1 MTNTPPLSSRIERL
15 RFTGIAVNLTATRR
29 GRPRSSTLDD
39 SIELAALELLASGGF
54 GALTMEAIAARA
66 GVGKASLYRRFAN
79 LDDLL
84 ARALLR
90 LDEDLIDGS
99 NMDSAA
105 AARQALLETMTRIRA
120 RTPDSLNGRIMLR
133 VISEGD
139 RFPQLLAVVQE
150 RLLVPRQQRIRS
162 LLDQAR
168 GLGLLAPDADIDGAV
183 ALLVGP
189 MVWLGMLRVSQ
200 DQVSNESV
208 LAQILN
214 GLGSRANDS

>member
-1 MTNTPPLSSRIERL
+1 MNVT
-15 RFTGIAVNLTATRR
+15 AVRR

-39 SIELAALELLASGGF
+39 AIERAALELLAAEGF

-84 ARALLR
+84 SRALLR
-90 LDEDLIDGS
+90 LDEDLVDESSLDAPG
-99 NMDSAA
+99 AV
-105 AARQALLETMTRIRA
+105 RQALLETMGRIRA

-150 RLLVPRQQRIRS
+150 RLLRPRQQRIRG
-162 LLDQAR
+162 LLEQAR
-168 GLGLLAPDADIDGAV
+168 QLGVLAPDADVDTGV

-189 MVWLGMLRVSQ
+189 MVWLGMLRISQ
-200 DQVSNESV
+200 AQVSNEAV
-208 LAQILN
+208 LAQLLT
-214 GLGSRANDS
+214 GLGSPASDS

>member
-1 MTNTPPLSSRIERL
+1 
-15 RFTGIAVNLTATRR
+15 VNLTPTRR

-39 SIELAALELLASGGF
+39 AIELAALELLASGGF
-54 GALTMEAIAARA
+54 GALTMEAIATRA

-99 NMDSAA
+99 SMDSAG

-150 RLLVPRQQRIRS
+150 RLLYPRQQRIRS
-162 LLDQAR
+162 LLEQAR
-168 GLGLLAPDADIDGAV
+168 GHGLLAPDADIDGAV

-200 DQVSNESV
+200 EQVSNEAV
-208 LAQILN
+208 LTQILS